1 MHSWPSSRER
11 RRRRGEE
18 FEGRVLRLVQ
28 HRRHNSQTPR
38 RGEKGR
44 SVAHRRHYHSK
55 ASLFSLSIH
64 PTLYRYTTACL
75 FFTGR
80 EGKKK
85 IERKKH
91 RYSALGHPPSD
102 AKHLCRKFRE
112 RGKSI
117 PPPLS
122 SFFFFTTAVT
132 QELWCFFLSL
142 SSFFGCWMGGGLL
155 SAFFCFGFSLFI
167 IIMWRF
173 PRAFSPPVF
182 FFSFLSFPSIFLLLL
197 LLQRPSLL
205 LLLETTVLVTRNG

>member
-1 MHSWPSSRER
+1 MCFVWSSIA
-11 RRRRGEE
+11 
-18 FEGRVLRLVQ
+18 VTTVRLLA
-28 HRRHNSQTPR
+28 
-38 RGEKGR
+38 G
-44 SVAHRRHYHSK
+44 
-55 ASLFSLSIH
+55 
-64 PTLYRYTTACL
+64 
-75 FFTGR
+75 
-80 EGKKK
+80 GKKGAQLLTDAIIIPRPPFSPFLYTLHYIDTLRPVFFLRVEK
-85 IERKKH
+85 VKKN
-91 RYSALGHPPSD
+91 
-102 AKHLCRKFRE
+102 RE
-112 RGKSI
+112 KKTQVFSPRA
-117 PPPLS
+117 PAVWCQAPLS
-122 SFFFFTTAVT
+122 EISGAREKHSSSSFFIFFFFTTAVT